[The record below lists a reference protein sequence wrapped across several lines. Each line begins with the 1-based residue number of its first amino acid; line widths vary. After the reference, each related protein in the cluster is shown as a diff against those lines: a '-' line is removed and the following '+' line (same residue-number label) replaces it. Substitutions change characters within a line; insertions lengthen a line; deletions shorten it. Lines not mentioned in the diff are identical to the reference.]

1 MIMKILVVGASG
13 RVGGN
18 LVKQLLA
25 DEHQVIGTTRQEE
38 KLFDNDNYSQLD
50 LDITASKESIEK
62 QLDQDI
68 DAVYFVAGSGGKD
81 VLEVDLHGAVKTM
94 QAAQDKGIKR
104 YIMLSAVFSLET
116 DKWANNPSVNELKDY
131 YISKHYADQW
141 LVNNSTLDYTI
152 VQPGALKE
160 RAGTGKIT
168 IDDNESGENTIE
180 DVATTLAAVL
190 TAENT
195 IGKVFNMH
203 NGDIDI
209 NEAVATV

>member
-1 MIMKILVVGASG
+1 MKILVVGASG
-13 RVGGN
+13 RVGGD

-25 DEHQVIGTTRQEE
+25 DDHQVIGTTRQEE
-38 KLFDNDNYSQLD
+38 KLFDSDRYTQLD
-50 LDITASKESIEK
+50 LDIMASKESIAK

-68 DAVYFVAGSGGKD
+68 DAVYFVAGSGGKN

-94 QAAQDKGIKR
+94 QAAEDKGIKR
-104 YIMLSAVFSLET
+104 YIMLSSVFSLET
-116 DKWANNPSVNELKDY
+116 EKWDENPGIADLKDY
-131 YISKHYADQW
+131 YISKHYADHW
-141 LVNNSTLDYTI
+141 LVNSALDYTI

-168 IDDNESGENTIE
+168 INDTSSGENAIE

-190 TAENT
+190 TADNT
-195 IGKVFNMH
+195 IGKVFNLH

>member
-1 MIMKILVVGASG
+1 MKILVVGASG

-18 LVKQLLA
+18 LVNQLLA
-25 DEHQVIGTTRQEE
+25 DEHQVIGTTRQEK
-38 KLFDNDNYSQLD
+38 KLFDNDCYTQLD
-50 LDITASKESIEK
+50 LDIAASKDSIEK

-94 QAAQDKGIKR
+94 QAVQDKGIKR
-104 YIMLSAVFSLET
+104 YIMLSSVFSLET
-116 DKWANNPSVNELKDY
+116 EKWDNNPNIADLKDY
-131 YISKHYADQW
+131 YISKHYADHW
-141 LVNNSTLDYTI
+141 LVNNSSLDYTI

-160 RAGTGKIT
+160 RDGTGKIT
-168 IDDNESGENTIE
+168 INDTSSGENAIE

-190 TAENT
+190 TADNT
-195 IGKVFNMH
+195 IGKVFNLH

-209 NEAVATV
+209 NEAIATV

>member
-1 MIMKILVVGASG
+1 MKILVVGASG
-13 RVGGN
+13 RVGGD

-25 DEHQVIGTTRQEE
+25 DDHQVIGTTRQKE
-38 KLFDNDNYSQLD
+38 KLFDNDNYTQLD
-50 LDITASKESIEK
+50 LDITASKDSIEK

-68 DAVYFVAGSGGKD
+68 EAVYFVAGSGGKN

-104 YIMLSAVFSLET
+104 YIMLSSVFSLET
-116 DKWANNPSVNELKDY
+116 DKWDENPGIADLKEY
-131 YISKHYADQW
+131 YISKHYADHW
-141 LVNNSTLDYTI
+141 LVNNSSLDYTI

-168 IDDNESGENTIE
+168 INDTSSGENAIE

-190 TAENT
+190 TADNT
-195 IGKVFNMH
+195 IGKVFNLQ

>member
-1 MIMKILVVGASG
+1 MVMKVLVVGASG
-13 RVGGN
+13 RVGGD

-25 DEHQVIGTTRQEE
+25 DDHQVIGTTRQKE
-38 KLFDNDNYSQLD
+38 KLFDNDNYTQLD
-50 LDITASKESIEK
+50 LDITASKDSIEK
-62 QLDQDI
+62 QLKQDI
-68 DAVYFVAGSGGKD
+68 EAVYFVAGSGGKN

-104 YIMLSAVFSLET
+104 YIMLSSVFSLET
-116 DKWANNPSVNELKDY
+116 DKWDENPGIADLKEY
-131 YISKHYADQW
+131 YISKHYADHW
-141 LVNNSTLDYTI
+141 LVNNSSLDYTI

-168 IDDNESGENTIE
+168 INDTSSGENAIK

-190 TAENT
+190 TADNT
-195 IGKVFNMH
+195 IGKVFNLH